1 MKRYMLGK
9 HPKCKLVIKL
19 IIVSNNY
26 LMINHKLRQRDTFLW
41 KMKEKKTAKIA

>member
-26 LMINHKLRQRDTFLW
+26 LMINHKLRQRDTFFVENEG
-41 KMKEKKTAKIA
+41 EKNG